1 MDERSTV
8 DWFSKPG
15 DSIRVMMQRRGMSSA
30 ELASSLE
37 DGMNTLRAIYD
48 GSRAIDDGLAS
59 ALATSLGGSKAFWLK
74 RQENF
79 ETALARAVDAAAKN
93 ESGAWL
99 RLVPSPT
106 GIKTPA
112 KITEA
117 RLHDEL
123 RRRLVYFNVPKLDA
137 WERRYGETIGATRF
151 RTSKAFTSSEEAV
164 LLWLRRGE
172 MEAELAK
179 TGQWKP
185 GNLRDRIEA
194 IRKLTKVSKPR
205 RFLPILKSLLAE
217 VGVALVVVK
226 APAGCRASG
235 ATRMV
240 SPDKAMLL
248 MSFRHRADDQ
258 FWFTLFHEIGHLV
271 LHQAATFVDD
281 DNIPRDE
288 KSEKEANDFASF
300 CIVPMDRTEQLE
312 ELPPSRAA
320 VIRFSVSVG
329 ISPGLTVGQ
338 MQHRKIIEHN
348 RLNHLKRRWTW
359 EEIEP
364 ALV

>member
-1 MDERSTV
+1 MNQRSTS

-15 DSIRVMMQRRGMSSA
+15 DSIRFMMHRRGVSA
-30 ELASSLE
+30 AALGNSLE
-37 DGMNTLRAIYD
+37 GGINTLRAVYD
-48 GSRAIDDGLAS
+48 GTRAIDENLAKAFAS
-59 ALATSLGGSKAFWLK
+59 SLGGSKAFWLK

-79 ETALARAVDAAAKN
+79 ETALARAVAAAAKT
-93 ESGAWL
+93 ESDAWL
-99 RLVPSPT
+99 RLVPSPS
-106 GIKTPA
+106 GAKKPA
-112 KITEA
+112 KMTEA
-117 RLHDEL
+117 RLHEEL
-123 RRRLVYFNVPKLDA
+123 RCRLVYFNVPKLDA

-151 RTSKAFTSSEEAV
+151 RSSKAFSSSEEAV

-172 MEAELAK
+172 MEAELAR
-179 TGQWKP
+179 TMQWKP

-194 IRKLTKVSKPR
+194 IRKLTKVSNPR
-205 RFLPILKSLLAE
+205 RFLPSLKSLLAE

-226 APAGCRASG
+226 APTGCRASG

-258 FWFTLFHEIGHLV
+258 FWFTLFHEIGHLI
-271 LHQAATFVDD
+271 LHQAATFVDGDTISND
-281 DNIPRDE
+281 DT
-288 KSEKEANDFASF
+288 KEKEANDFASF

-312 ELPPSRAA
+312 EIAPSRSAI
-320 VIRFSVSVG
+320 IRFSVSIG

-338 MQHRKIIEHN
+338 MQHRNIIGHN

-364 ALV
+364 ALI

>member
-1 MDERSTV
+1 MNERSSA

-15 DSIRVMMQRRGMSSA
+15 DSIRVMMQRRGVSSA
-30 ELASSLE
+30 ELADSLE
-37 DGMNTLRAIYD
+37 NGMSTLRAIYD
-48 GSRAIDDGLAS
+48 GTRAIDEPLANV
-59 ALATSLGGSKAFWLK
+59 LARGLGGSKAFWLK

-79 ETALARAVDAAAKN
+79 ETALARAVDAASKN
-93 ESGAWL
+93 ESDAWL
-99 RLVPSPT
+99 KLVPSPS
-106 GIKTPA
+106 GGKALP
-112 KITEA
+112 KMTES

-151 RTSKAFTSSEEAV
+151 RTSKAFTVSEAAV

-172 MEAELAK
+172 MEAELAT
-179 TGQWKP
+179 TGKWKSS
-185 GNLRDRIEA
+185 NLQDRIDA
-194 IRKLTKVSKPR
+194 IRKLTKVSNPR
-205 RFLPILKSLLAE
+205 RFLPSLKSLLAE
-217 VGVALVVVK
+217 VGVALVVVR

-235 ATRMV
+235 ATRLV
-240 SPDKAMLL
+240 TPDKAMLL
-248 MSFRHRADDQ
+248 MSFRHRVDDQ

-271 LHQAATFVDD
+271 LHQAASFVEDA
-281 DNIPRDE
+281 NIPSDD
-288 KSEKEANDFASF
+288 KSEKEANDFASL

-312 ELPPSRAA
+312 DLPPSGQA
-320 VIRFSVSVG
+320 VIRFSVSAGV
-329 ISPGLTVGQ
+329 SPGLTVGQ
-338 MQHRKIIEHN
+338 MQHRKIIGHN